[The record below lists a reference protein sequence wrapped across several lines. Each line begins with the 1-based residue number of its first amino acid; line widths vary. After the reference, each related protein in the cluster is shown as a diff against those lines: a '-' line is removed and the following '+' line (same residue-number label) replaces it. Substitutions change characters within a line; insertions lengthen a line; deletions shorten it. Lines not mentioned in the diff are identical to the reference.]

1 MPARQ
6 KADAIHHSTD
16 PTAEDYVGP
25 KLPEGRVILRDAFGG
40 SQVVQVEISATG
52 ATRARGLMW
61 RRSLADGMGMLFI
74 FPDEQNQSFWMRNT
88 LIPLDLIFINKE
100 QRIVG
105 IVQQAEPRTL
115 SPRTVNRP
123 SRYVLEVP
131 GGWTDKVGVREGSD
145 VQLRGTSMIVVEP

>member
-1 MPARQ
+1 
-6 KADAIHHSTD
+6 
-16 PTAEDYVGP
+16 
-25 KLPEGRVILRDAFGG
+25 
-40 SQVVQVEISATG
+40 
-52 ATRARGLMW
+52 
-61 RRSLADGMGMLFI
+61 MGMLFI

-131 GGWTDKVGVREGSD
+131 GGWTDKVGIREGSD